1 MRFRVRREH
10 YQLRRSLRDGGEAF
24 LENLCRLVRPDTVF
38 IDIGANIGLASIVL
52 APLVDRVVAFEPTQ
66 DSFQD
71 LTLNLQ
77 LNSIPGVMALP
88 VALSDSVG
96 VVTMRADPW
105 WGHNAVI
112 GAKGDALGKPIV
124 AVPALKLDSLCGF
137 FFDDLNV
144 DYLTTPVLVKVDV
157 EGHELEVFKGATQFL
172 SQCANV
178 ILCFEAWGEEY
189 LEPIVRHLE
198 SLGFERFSPPIQPD
212 ESDIFMRKKGD

>member
-10 YQLRRSLRDGGEAF
+10 YQLRRSIRDGGEAF
-24 LENLCRLVRPDTVF
+24 LENLCCLAKPGTVF
-38 IDIGANIGLASIVL
+38 IDIGANIGLASVVL
-52 APLVDRVVAFEPTQ
+52 APLVDQVVAFEPTQ

-71 LTLNLQ
+71 LTFNLR
-77 LNSIPGVMALP
+77 LNSISNVAALP

-96 VVTMRADPW
+96 VVAMRAEPW

-112 GAKGDALGKPIV
+112 GTKGDALGRPVV
-124 AVPALKLDSLCGF
+124 AMPALKLDSLSGF
-137 FFDDLNV
+137 FFDDLNL
-144 DYLTTPVLVKVDV
+144 DGLTTPVLVKVDV

-198 SLGFERFSPPIQPD
+198 SSGFERFAPPVKLED
-212 ESDIFMRKKGD
+212 SDVFMRKGCG